1 MKKLFAIILICLLC
15 GSCLCGCKGNE
26 KEPETEAS
34 TEETTT
40 KKENDSALF
49 GTWEEYDIP
58 EGQELGDYWVFN
70 NDGTGKWGL
79 MDVAFTYSTENSYV
93 TVNCDEGWGEY
104 KFWYSIDGNILTLQ
118 EEGNSANQYQ
128 KR

>member
-1 MKKLFAIILICLLC
+1 MKKLFSIILIGLLC
-15 GSCLCGCKGNE
+15 VVCLCGCEGKK
-26 KEPETEAS
+26 KEEETTS

-40 KKENDSALF
+40 KVERDASLE

-58 EGQELGDYWVFN
+58 DGQELGDYWVFN
-70 NDGTGKWGL
+70 SDGKGKWGL
-79 MDVAFTYSTENSYV
+79 MDVEFTYSTKEGV
-93 TVNCDEGWGEY
+93 LTIDCDEGWGQYE
-104 KFWYSIDGNILTLQ
+104 FWYSISGDILTMQ

>member
-1 MKKLFAIILICLLC
+1 MKRLFSIILICILC
-15 GSCLCGCKGNE
+15 AVCLCGCKD
-26 KEPETEAS
+26 KEPEP
-34 TEETTT
+34 ETTQEQTT

-58 EGQELGDYWVFN
+58 DGQELGDYWVFN
-70 NDGTGKWGL
+70 SDGTGKWGL
-79 MDVAFTYSTENSYV
+79 MDVAFTFSTESGV
-93 TVNCDEGWGEY
+93 ITVDCDEGWGEY
-104 KFWYSIDGNILTLQ
+104 KFHYSIDGNILTMQ